1 MMKETK
7 MFDLGRIIDEFQI
20 EGRFIKGEPYGD
32 GHINDTFIIYIAIE
46 DYIVKPYIL
55 QRINSYVFKNPE
67 KVMSNIERVTSY
79 LRDAIIEFGGN
90 PLREVL
96 NVIPSKH
103 KKGFFKDEEDNYWR
117 VYIFIE
123 GAKTYNI
130 AKSTDDLYHAGKAF
144 GNFQC
149 MLAEYPAPTL
159 YETIPDFHNTIK
171 RYDAFIEALEKDT
184 YERAKG
190 IEREIDFV
198 VKHKNDT
205 EVLLQ
210 LLEAGELPTRVVHN
224 DTKLNN
230 VMIDD
235 VTREGICVI
244 DLDTVMPGLS
254 LYDFGDA
261 IRFAANSGDEDERDL
276 TKIWMELSSFEAY
289 TKGYL
294 ETALST
300 LIDKEIEM
308 LPMAAKVMTLECGIR
323 FLTDY
328 LSGDV
333 YFKTSRPYQNLDRAR
348 TQFKLVSDMEK
359 NWDKM
364 CEVIKKYSS
373 Q

>member
-1 MMKETK
+1 MNETEK
-7 MFDLGRIIDEFQI
+7 FNLELIVSEFEI

-32 GHINDTFIIYIAIE
+32 GHINDTYIIYIAME
-46 DYIVKPYIL
+46 NYSVKPYIL

-67 KVMSNIERVTSY
+67 QVMSNIERVTGY
-79 LRDAIIEFGGN
+79 LRDVITDLGKN

-96 NVIPSKH
+96 NVIPTKH
-103 KKGFFKDEEDNYWR
+103 HMSFFKDEADNYWR
-117 VYIFIE
+117 VYVFIE
-123 GAKTYNI
+123 GARTYNI

-149 MLAEYPAPTL
+149 MLAEYPVSSL
-159 YETIPDFHNTIK
+159 FETIPNFHHTVK
-171 RYDAFIEALEKDT
+171 RYAAFIDALEKDSCK
-184 YERAKG
+184 RAAEVK
-190 IEREIDFV
+190 REIDFV
-198 VKHKNDT
+198 ISHKKDT
-205 EVLLQ
+205 EVLLK
-210 LLEAGELPTRVVHN
+210 LLDAGQLPTRVVHN

-261 IRFAANSGDEDERDL
+261 IRFAANSGDEDEPDL
-276 TKIWMELSSFEAY
+276 SKIWMDLDSFEAY

-294 ETALST
+294 ETALQALT
-300 LIDKEIEM
+300 DKEVEM

-333 YFKTSRPYQNLDRAR
+333 YFKTSRTHQNLDRAR
-348 TQFKLVSDMEK
+348 TQFKLVSDMEEK
-359 NWDKM
+359 WDEM
-364 CEVIKKYSS
+364 SEIVKKYSA